1 VLIVDCVVVG
11 IHALSRVR
19 GWFGRKRGKRF
30 PGAHAHGIYAD
41 AGITFKSSL
50 NSLIWLIILIK

>member
-1 VLIVDCVVVG
+1 MFDCVVVG

-19 GWFGRKRGKRF
+19 GWFDRKKGQRF
-30 PGAHAHGIYAD
+30 PGAHAQGIYAD

-50 NSLIWLIILIK
+50 SSLISLII

>member
-1 VLIVDCVVVG
+1 MFMFDCVVVG

-19 GWFGRKRGKRF
+19 GWFDRKKGQRF
-30 PGAHAHGIYAD
+30 PGAHAQGIYAD

-50 NSLIWLIILIK
+50 SSLISLII

>member
-1 VLIVDCVVVG
+1 LIALLWG
-11 IHALSRVR
+11 FMRLSRVR
-19 GWFGRKRGKRF
+19 GWFGRKKGQRF

-50 NSLIWLIILIK
+50 TSLIRLII